1 MGQLTIERTASE
13 RYSTN
18 AAAGATVGDMAQ
30 QVTLTLPDDVV
41 ELLAKKDDPSAFVAE
56 LVRGRMM
63 GEVVREQLRAAGFAI
78 TDEGVA
84 EARAEIERLRKS
96 ITPETRAKAAE
107 LYAEVMRM
115 RAGFRG

>member
-1 MGQLTIERTASE
+1 MGQLTIERTAGG
-13 RYSTN
+13 RYSTST
-18 AAAGATVGDMAQ
+18 AAGATVGGMAQ

-41 ELLAKKDDPSAFVAE
+41 ELLAKKDDPSAFVAD

-84 EARAEIERLRKS
+84 EARAEVERLRKS

-115 RAGFRG
+115 RAGLRG